1 MRTEPIENKFGKP
14 LPYPISFGYSHYLK
28 NLYKKGLIKPKYGIY
43 GDKLTKK
50 NVTLEHI
57 LCRSKGGETE
67 LNNLALAT
75 SRMNNARGD
84 KPLSDF
90 LSAEGLAYYCDYFMH
105 IKLPELDGVK
115 YIKGLLETINKVL
128 DKENGKAIHLDKL
141 A

>member
-1 MRTEPIENKFGKP
+1 MRVNPIENKFGKP
-14 LPYPISFGYSHYLK
+14 TPKPISFGYNHFLK
-28 NLYKKGLIKPKYGIY
+28 RLYKKGLIKPKYGIY

-57 LCRSKGGETE
+57 ICRSKGGETE

-75 SRMNNARGD
+75 SRMNCARGD

-90 LSAEGLAYYCDYFMH
+90 LNVEGLAYYCDYFMH
-105 IKLPELDGVK
+105 IKIPELDGVK

-128 DKENGKAIHLDKL
+128 DAENGKNISFDKL